1 LEDFMTR
8 KSLSR
13 STAEALGPIV
23 VPLVTK
29 VALPLAIES
38 MRRGGKF
45 DSNRF
50 FEEAKASLAK
60 GVKKSR
66 SDREE
71 LKEQI
76 TERGSEIYDEVR
88 KQGAE
93 FLENLAERDR
103 ILFQHTV
110 GLAHQTTADQLRRVT
125 AGIRRLLDAHP
136 KVDST
141 SARTT
146 FIKFSGSSL
155 DLEIFAYVLE
165 REHTAFLAVQEDLL
179 LGIMDIIDASGT
191 SVAVPVFTTP
201 QMKGPAVNT

>member
-1 LEDFMTR
+1 MAR

-13 STAEALGPIV
+13 TTAEALGPIV

-45 DSNRF
+45 DGNRF
-50 FEEAKASLAK
+50 FEEARASLAK

-76 TERGSEIYDEVR
+76 ADRGSELYDEVR

-93 FLENLAERDR
+93 FLETLADRGSELAEEWIGRKPR
-103 ILFQHTV
+103 RRFRLVHVLAIAGVV
-110 GLAHQTTADQLRRVT
+110 GIAMAVVGRR
-125 AGIRRLLDAHP
+125 
-136 KVDST
+136 
-141 SARTT
+141 
-146 FIKFSGSSL
+146 
-155 DLEIFAYVLE
+155 
-165 REHTAFLAVQEDLL
+165 
-179 LGIMDIIDASGT
+179 
-191 SVAVPVFTTP
+191 
-201 QMKGPAVNT
+201 